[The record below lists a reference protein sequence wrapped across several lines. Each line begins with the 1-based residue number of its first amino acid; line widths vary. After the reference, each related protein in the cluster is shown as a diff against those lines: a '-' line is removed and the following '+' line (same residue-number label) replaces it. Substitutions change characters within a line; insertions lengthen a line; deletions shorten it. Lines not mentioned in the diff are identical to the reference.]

1 MSMTHPIKKHQFLLL
16 FTIILM
22 CFSAFPALAR
32 VLTSPLSRSVCEKLT
47 PSFET
52 ELEQFNAQL
61 GDPIFIRI
69 FKESNEL
76 ELWIKGEKKYTLFKT
91 YEICSYSGELGPKQR
106 EGDKQSPEGFYFVQS
121 NHLNPFSSFHLSF
134 NIGYP
139 NNYDRAYGR
148 TGSALMVHGNCVSIG
163 CFAMTDPKVEEIY
176 TLAEAALKK
185 GQPFFR
191 IHIFPFRMTDENM
204 ARHKYS
210 KWVKFW
216 KNLKEGYDHFETN
229 RVPPETTVKHKKY
242 VFDTDDRYTEVIPNQ
257 EKHFQLSTR

>member
-1 MSMTHPIKKHQFLLL
+1 
-16 FTIILM
+16 M
-22 CFSAFPALAR
+22 CFSALPALAR
-32 VLTSPLSRSVCEKLT
+32 VLTSPLSQSVCEKLT

-52 ELEQFNAQL
+52 ELKQFNAQL

-76 ELWIKGEKKYTLFKT
+76 ELWIKAEKKYTLFKT

-176 TLAEAALKK
+176 TLAEAALKN

-191 IHIFPFRMTDENM
+191 VHIFPFRMTAENM
-204 ARHKYS
+204 ARHKHS
-210 KWVKFW
+210 KWIKFW
-216 KNLKEGYDHFETN
+216 ENLKEGYDHFEID
-229 RVPPETTVKHKKY
+229 RVPPDTTVKHKKY
-242 VFDTDDRYTEVIPNQ
+242 VFDTDDRYTAVISN
-257 EKHFQLSTR
+257 EE